1 MKKIVCFLLCVL
13 FVSAAAHPVLA
24 GQIEKE
30 ITIIPQENGDYIE
43 VEIVDF
49 PTRASTS
56 STKTYTYKDSSG
68 VAQWK
73 ALLTG
78 TFTYNGT
85 TSSCTN
91 SSVAVTIYE
100 DAWYTVS
107 KSATKS
113 RNTAY
118 ATVTMGYKVLGITTT
133 QKTNN
138 LSLACDKDG
147 NLS

>member
-1 MKKIVCFLLCVL
+1 MKKTISILLCLVVFL
-13 FVSAAAHPVLA
+13 SNLLVPVLA
-24 GQIEKE
+24 SET

-43 VEIVDF
+43 VEIIYL

-73 ALLTG
+73 ALLSG

-91 SSVAVTIYE
+91 STVGVTIYN
-100 DAWYTVS
+100 DAWYMVS

-113 RNTAY
+113 GSAAY
-118 ATVTMGYKVLGITTT
+118 GTVTMGHKVLGATTS
-133 QKTNN
+133 QKTYN
-138 LSLACDKDG
+138 LFLICDKDG